1 MRYSSTSYSRNG
13 ISDWLAQRV
22 SAYVLAAYFVVI
34 VGYLLCNPGL
44 EYAQWKGFMSCTAM
58 QIFSLLA
65 LFALAAHAWVGMWT
79 VFTDY
84 VTERQMG
91 AKATAIRIFLQTGM
105 AICIFVY
112 VVWGIQILWGN

>member
-1 MRYSSTSYSRNG
+1 MRYSATSYTRSG
-13 ISDWLAQRV
+13 VADWLAQRV
-22 SAYVLAAYFVVI
+22 SAYVLAAYFVVL
-34 VGYLLCNPGL
+34 VGFLLCNPGL
-44 EYAQWKGFMSCTAM
+44 EYAQWKDFMSCSAM

-65 LFALAAHAWVGMWT
+65 LLALAAHAWVGLWT

-91 AKATAIRIFLQTGM
+91 AKATFIRIFLQTGM

>member
-22 SAYVLAAYFVVI
+22 SAYVLAVYFVVI

-65 LFALAAHAWVGMWT
+65 LVALAAHAWVGMWT

>member
-22 SAYVLAAYFVVI
+22 SAYVLAVYFVVI

-65 LFALAAHAWVGMWT
+65 LAALAAHAWVGMWT

>member
-1 MRYSSTSYSRNG
+1 MRYSATSYTRSG
-13 ISDWLAQRV
+13 VADWLAQRV

-34 VGYLLCNPGL
+34 VGYLLCNPDL
-44 EYAQWKGFMSCTAM
+44 EYVQWKDFMSCSAM

-65 LFALAAHAWVGMWT
+65 LLALAAHAWVGLWT

-91 AKATAIRIFLQTGM
+91 AKATFIRIFLQAGM